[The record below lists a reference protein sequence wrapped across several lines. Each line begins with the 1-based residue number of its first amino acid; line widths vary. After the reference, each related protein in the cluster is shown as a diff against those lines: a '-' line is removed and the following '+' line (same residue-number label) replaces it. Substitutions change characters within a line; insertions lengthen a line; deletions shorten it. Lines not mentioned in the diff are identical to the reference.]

1 MNKGLFERNEA
12 VYIRTKVALLGS
24 SGIVAQRFQQRLA
37 NHPWFELA
45 AVFGSP
51 IQVGK
56 QLSEIPWGLPESRPE
71 VPELEV
77 FSCELSQLKFQLTKL
92 NIKLVFSA
100 LPSDAA
106 MEIEPFLRELGMQVF
121 SNSSAH
127 RMERDVPLIIAD
139 LNPEHLSIL
148 KSPLHDQT
156 SGFIACSTN
165 CTVMPV
171 ALPLK
176 PLWDVLGFNRVEIS
190 TEQSLS
196 GGGYK
201 LLKSANG
208 FVSEIPGE
216 AEKISEECI
225 RLLGNIE
232 SDGIEP
238 ADFNTQVECKR
249 VMRDY
254 GHIVKVKIDLQK
266 DTEINEIIEL
276 MSNHTSSPQTLNLP
290 SAPKK
295 PIILSDSPIDLEK
308 ARWAGADS
316 DDNNPATN
324 LKSGMAITVYD
335 LKLVGST
342 LSFSAFC
349 ENTIRGAAGGCILLA
364 ELAIEKLE
372 LIFA

>member
-1 MNKGLFERNEA
+1 M
-12 VYIRTKVALLGS
+12 RTKVALLGS

-51 IQVGK
+51 NQVGK

-71 VPELEV
+71 VPELRV
-77 FSCELSQLKFQLTKL
+77 FSCELSQLKSQLAKL
-92 NIKLVFSA
+92 NIQLVFSA

-106 MEIEPFLRELGMQVF
+106 IEIEPFLRELGMQVF

-127 RMERDVPLIIAD
+127 RMERDVPLIVAD

-148 KSPLHDQT
+148 KAPLHDQK

-165 CTVMPV
+165 CTVMPI

-176 PLWDVLGFNRVEIS
+176 PLWDVLGFNSVEIS

-196 GGGYK
+196 GGGYE
-201 LLKSANG
+201 LLKSTNG

-216 AEKISEECI
+216 AEKISEECL
-225 RLLGNIE
+225 RLLGSIE
-232 SDGIEP
+232 SDEIKP
-238 ADFNTQVECKR
+238 ADFNTEVECKR

-266 DTEINEIIEL
+266 DTEIDEIKEL
-276 MSNHTSSPQTLNLP
+276 MSNHTSSPQILNLP
-290 SAPKK
+290 SAPKR
-295 PIILSDSPIDLEK
+295 PIILSEAQIDLEK
-308 ARWAGADS
+308 ACWAGAES
-316 DDNNPATN
+316 DDCNPATD
-324 LKSGMAITVYD
+324 LKAGMAITVYD
-335 LKLVGST
+335 LKLIDST
-342 LSFSAFC
+342 LTFSAFS
-349 ENTIRGAAGGCILLA
+349 ENTIRGAAGGCLLLA
-364 ELAIEKLE
+364 ELAMHEGL
-372 LIFA
+372 LDLA